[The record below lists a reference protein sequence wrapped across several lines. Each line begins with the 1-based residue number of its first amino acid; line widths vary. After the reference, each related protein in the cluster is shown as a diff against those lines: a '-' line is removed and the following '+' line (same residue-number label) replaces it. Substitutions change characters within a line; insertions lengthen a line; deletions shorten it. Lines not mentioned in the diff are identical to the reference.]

1 MYCGERATMVS
12 TKMEHYFFCTWIAD
26 FFSYLFFVSFRVHA
40 FFIWNI
46 RSYPF
51 FMLHACYFYVAPP
64 FYCFYTL
71 ARLIHYIS
79 YNDDLRKQIFA
90 SNIHG
95 EAFFSLIQLETLLQ
109 TLKLQSLQQLHS
121 PTKNKMKSQQKQ
133 QQEATRSSTNNHTL
147 QFIHTPRTLILNCWQ
162 MLTKT
167 KKELFFSLS
176 FKPIRL
182 LSTLHIRSKP
192 TLGLVY
198 SIFRYA
204 LHCLF
209 AYQHIYI
216 FIVVYFFFTF
226 PFCCAKYSCVCHM
239 RMFFFLI
246 FISKIYF
253 SHIFYFSE

>member
-1 MYCGERATMVS
+1 
-12 TKMEHYFFCTWIAD
+12 
-26 FFSYLFFVSFRVHA
+26 
-40 FFIWNI
+40 
-46 RSYPF
+46 
-51 FMLHACYFYVAPP
+51 MLHACYFYVAPP

-239 RMFFFLI
+239 RMFFF
-246 FISKIYF
+246 SY
-253 SHIFYFSE
+253 FYFKNILFPYFLLFRVNVGEILE